1 MSDEIINK
9 EENIDCNNDDN
20 QNDDEYVYIDRHN
33 VGILEG
39 AYFIFMICFS
49 QLMWKFFRIKM

>member
-9 EENIDCNNDDN
+9 EENTDCNNDDN
-20 QNDDEYVYIDRHN
+20 QKDDEYVYIDRHN

-49 QLMWKFFRIKM
+49 QLMWKLFRIKM

>member
-9 EENIDCNNDDN
+9 EENTDCNNDN
-20 QNDDEYVYIDRHN
+20 QKDDEYVYIDRHN

-49 QLMWKFFRIKM
+49 QLMWKLFRIKM

>member
-9 EENIDCNNDDN
+9 EENTDCNNDDN
-20 QNDDEYVYIDRHN
+20 QKDDEYVYVDRHN

-39 AYFIFMICFS
+39 AYFIFMIFFS
-49 QLMWKFFRIKM
+49 QLMWKLFRIKM